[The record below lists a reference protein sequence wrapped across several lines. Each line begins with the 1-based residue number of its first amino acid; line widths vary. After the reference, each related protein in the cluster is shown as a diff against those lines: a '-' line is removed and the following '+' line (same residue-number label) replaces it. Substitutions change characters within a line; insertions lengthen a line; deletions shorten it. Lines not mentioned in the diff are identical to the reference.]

1 MGKKLLRNSTVL
13 TVIGG
18 VGVVATAVTS
28 AKATPKAL
36 LYLEQAKE
44 EKGEDLT
51 PLEKFKIA
59 GTVYIPSALI
69 GAATL
74 ACIFG
79 ANALNKKQQAS
90 LMSAYALL
98 DNSYKEYKAKVKDI
112 YGEEGIQTIQEEIAK
127 DKYEEEKAD
136 ADDGKLLFY
145 DEFSGR
151 FFRSTMEEVMRAEY
165 EINRDLALQDWARVN
180 DFYGYLKIDPI
191 DGGDEIGWSTPMNY
205 DMYWQTWI
213 DFSNRK
219 AVMDDGTEYYI
230 ITTFHEPMPNFEDYA

>member
-59 GTVYIPSALI
+59 GPVYIPSALI

-112 YGEEGIQTIQEEIAK
+112 YGEEGVQAIREGIAK
-127 DKYEEEKAD
+127 DKYEEEKEP
-136 ADDGKLLFY
+136 ADDGRLLFY

-151 FFRSTMEEVMRAEY
+151 FFRSTMEKVRWAEY
-165 EINRDLALQDWARVN
+165 EVNRDLVMRGWACIN
-180 DFYGYLKIDPI
+180 DFYEYLKIPLI
-191 DGGDEIGWSTPMNY
+191 DSGYDLGWTPAMNSQ
-205 DMYWQTWI
+205 DYWQEWV
-213 DFSNRK
+213 DFSNAK

-230 ITTFHEPMPNFEDYA
+230 VTMFQEPRLNFADFE